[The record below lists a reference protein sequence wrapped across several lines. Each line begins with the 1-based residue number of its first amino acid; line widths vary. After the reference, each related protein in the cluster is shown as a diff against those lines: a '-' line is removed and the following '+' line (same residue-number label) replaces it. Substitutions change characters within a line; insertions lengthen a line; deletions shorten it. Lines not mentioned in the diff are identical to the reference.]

1 MTKTGLWIYKFMN
14 PSVPYLSIPA
24 FQDMRFIVA
33 AVSTRIGGV
42 SQNPYYSL
50 NLGYHVGDAHES
62 VAENRRRFCS
72 KLAIEVGS
80 LVISQQIHGNTTTV
94 INDSHKGHGA
104 YGHED
109 AISSTDGII
118 TESRGVA
125 LAVLTADCVPVMVVD
140 PLRKAIGIAHAG
152 WRGALSMIAAKTVL
166 KMRDT
171 FGTEP
176 ADCLVAL
183 GPSIGL
189 CCYKAGEDVISQF
202 QRVFGPAI
210 CVAKDRLDLQL
221 AVQLQLAGVGVEK
234 SNISSS
240 RLCTTCNRDLFYSYR
255 AEGGRTGRMMSVI
268 MLI

>member
-1 MTKTGLWIYKFMN
+1 MV
-14 PSVPYLSIPA
+14 SVPYLSIPA

-42 SQNPYYSL
+42 SQNPYHSL

-72 KLAIEVGS
+72 KLDIDVGS

-109 AISSTDGII
+109 AISSTDGMI

-125 LAVLTADCVPVMVVD
+125 LAVLTADCVPVLVVD

-152 WRGALSMIAAKTVL
+152 WRGALSMIAARTVL

-183 GPSIGL
+183 GPSIGP

-221 AVQLQLAGVGVEK
+221 AVQLQLAGEGVEK

-240 RLCTTCNRDLFYSYR
+240 RLCTACNRDLFYSYR

-268 MLI
+268 TLI

>member
-1 MTKTGLWIYKFMN
+1 MV
-14 PSVPYLSIPA
+14 SVPYLSIPA

-50 NLGYHVGDAHES
+50 DLGYHVDDAHES

-80 LVISQQIHGNTTTV
+80 LVISQQVHGNTTTV
-94 INDSHKGHGA
+94 IDESHRGHGA
-104 YGHED
+104 YRHED
-109 AISSTDGII
+109 AISGADAMI
-118 TESRGVA
+118 TGSRGIA

-140 PLRKAIGIAHAG
+140 PVRKAIGIAHAG
-152 WRGALSMIAAKTVL
+152 WRGALRMIAARTVL

-171 FGTEP
+171 FGTQP

-183 GPSIGL
+183 GPSIGP

-202 QRVFGPAI
+202 QRAFGPAI

-221 AVQLQLAGVGVEK
+221 AVQLQLAGEGVEK

-240 RLCTTCNRDLFYSYR
+240 RLCTACNRDIFYSYR
-255 AEGGRTGRMMSVI
+255 AEGGPTGRMMSVI
-268 MLI
+268 TII

>member
-1 MTKTGLWIYKFMN
+1 MV
-14 PSVPYLSIPA
+14 SVPYLSIPA

-33 AVSTRIGGV
+33 AVSTRIGGI

-50 NLGYHVGDAHES
+50 NLGYHVDDAHES

-80 LVISQQIHGNTTTV
+80 LVISQQVHGNTTTV
-94 INDSHKGHGA
+94 IDDSHRGHGA

-109 AISSTDGII
+109 AISDADAMI
-118 TESRGVA
+118 TESRDVA

-152 WRGALSMIAAKTVL
+152 WRGALSMIAGRTVL

-171 FGTEP
+171 FGTQP

-183 GPSIGL
+183 GPSIGP

-202 QRVFGPAI
+202 QSAFGPAI

-240 RLCTTCNRDLFYSYR
+240 RLCTACNRDIFYSYR
-255 AEGGRTGRMMSVI
+255 AEGGRTGRIISVI